1 MSNSSVRKLSL
12 KNIVGGGY
20 KDFWRF
26 KGRYRVVKGSRA
38 SKKSAT
44 IALNI
49 ICRMMKYRFSN
60 TLVIRKTANTLY
72 NSCFQQLKW
81 AIHRL
86 NVDSLWKAKIN
97 PMELIYVPTGQKIVF
112 RGLDDPYKLTSVTV
126 DIGVLC
132 WVWLEECSEIQDEEA
147 FNRVDESIRGAVPK
161 GYFKQIT
168 VSMNPWSS
176 AHFVKR
182 RFFDVD
188 DDPDIMAI
196 TTNYKCNEFLDE
208 ADRKMFERMKRDDPD
223 RYLVAGL
230 GNWGLDGGQFFKQW
244 RDSLH
249 IVKPFKI
256 PTNWIKWRVMDW
268 GSSRPYACYWIA
280 VDCDGS
286 AYVYR
291 ELYGYGGKPNVGTGE
306 TTVEVAKRIIENEP
320 KDEEI
325 YNAILDNACWAKIGI
340 SGANDTSVS
349 IADQIN
355 DVLYDANRERFSP
368 CKKGREHG
376 AEELKR
382 RLVGKFNKEGKQT
395 PAIYFFD
402 NCVHAIRTIPML
414 AFDSH
419 NAEKYDTNG
428 EDHAA
433 DAIIY
438 FCLEN
443 PYASEE
449 PIEPQKQK
457 SYKNHTPMDITGW
470 ST

>member
-60 TLVIRKTANTLY
+60 TLVIRKIANTLY

-182 RFFDVD
+182 RFFDVN

-280 VDCDGS
+280 VDYDGN

-355 DVLYDANRERFSP
+355 DVLYDANRERFNP

-376 AEELKR
+376 AEELRR
-382 RLVGKFNKEGKQT
+382 RLVGKFNKEGKQI
-395 PAIYFFD
+395 PAIYFFE

-414 AFDSH
+414 TFDSH
-419 NAEKYDTNG
+419 NPEKYDTNG
-428 EDHAA
+428 EDHAT

-443 PYASEE
+443 PYASEA
-449 PIEPQKQK
+449 PLEPQKETA
-457 SYKNHTPMDITGW
+457 YKNHTPMDITGW

>member
-20 KDFWRF
+20 KNFWRF

-60 TLVIRKTANTLY
+60 TLVIRKIANTLY

-182 RFFDVD
+182 RFFDVN

-280 VDCDGS
+280 VDYDGN

-355 DVLYDANRERFSP
+355 DVLYDANRERFNP

-376 AEELKR
+376 AEELRR
-382 RLVGKFNKEGKQT
+382 RLVGKFNKEGKQI
-395 PAIYFFD
+395 PAIYFFE

-414 AFDSH
+414 TFDSH
-419 NAEKYDTNG
+419 NPEKYDTNG
-428 EDHAA
+428 EDHAT

-443 PYASEE
+443 PYASEA
-449 PIEPQKQK
+449 PLEPQKETA
-457 SYKNHTPMDITGW
+457 YKNHTPMDITGW